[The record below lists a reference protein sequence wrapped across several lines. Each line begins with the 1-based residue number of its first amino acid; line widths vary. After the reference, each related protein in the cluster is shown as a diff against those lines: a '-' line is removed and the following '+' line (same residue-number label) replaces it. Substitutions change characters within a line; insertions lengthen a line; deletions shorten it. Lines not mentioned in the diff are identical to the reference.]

1 MTDKIIW
8 RRSFP
13 NHFLIQH
20 ADKSDTCVF
29 QNCHHPS
36 VSVWL
41 GPYLTPAKCLFRSFF
56 LLERLIRLVFAPF
69 FCCAPPP
76 RAGEGLKQYESALCH
91 FAVGQQTIVNDLIGL
106 EMECIAVGFG
116 EQFNRES
123 DYIQPTSVIRVVSA
137 DMQKL
142 LSFIMV

>member
-1 MTDKIIW
+1 MPLQIFLPLRKIDQVGFC
-8 RRSFP
+8 S
-13 NHFLIQH
+13 
-20 ADKSDTCVF
+20 VF
-29 QNCHHPS
+29 
-36 VSVWL
+36 
-41 GPYLTPAKCLFRSFF
+41 
-56 LLERLIRLVFAPF
+56 
-69 FCCAPPP
+69 PP

>member
-1 MTDKIIW
+1 MPLQIFLPLRKIDQVGFC
-8 RRSFP
+8 S
-13 NHFLIQH
+13 
-20 ADKSDTCVF
+20 VF
-29 QNCHHPS
+29 S
-36 VSVWL
+36 V
-41 GPYLTPAKCLFRSFF
+41 A
-56 LLERLIRLVFAPF
+56 RLIPAPV
-69 FCCAPPP
+69 
-76 RAGEGLKQYESALCH
+76 KQYESALCH